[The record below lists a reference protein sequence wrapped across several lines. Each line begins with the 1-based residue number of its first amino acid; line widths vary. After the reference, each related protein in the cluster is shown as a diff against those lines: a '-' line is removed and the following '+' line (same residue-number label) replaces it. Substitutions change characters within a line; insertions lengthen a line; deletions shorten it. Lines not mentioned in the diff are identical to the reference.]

1 MKKNKNKVCFITA
14 VNDEVKYEECK
25 FYINNLEIPE
35 GIEIESISIRKAKS
49 ITSAYNSAMNRTD
62 AKYKVYIHQD
72 TFIINKRFIYE
83 ILDLF
88 ENKKIAMIGVAG
100 GRGIDSSGIWSKCS
114 KVITRVYDT
123 GDPGYIHLL
132 SYGDIDGKYEK
143 VDIID
148 GLIMITQYDVKWRED
163 IFKGWHFY
171 DASQSREFINRGYEI
186 IVPRQDNIWCIHDC
200 GKVNMNM
207 YEENRKIF
215 VREYIKENI

>member
-1 MKKNKNKVCFITA
+1 MNMNKVCFITA
-14 VNDEVKYEECK
+14 VNDEAKYEECK

-35 GIEIESISIRKAKS
+35 DIKVEFVAIRKARS
-49 ITSAYNSAMNRTD
+49 IASAYNEAMNKSD
-62 AKYKVYIHQD
+62 AKYKVYLHQD
-72 TFIINKRFIYE
+72 TFIINKKFIYL

-88 ENKKIAMIGVAG
+88 QNDKIGMIGVAG
-100 GRGIDSSGIWSKCS
+100 GRGIDNTGIWSKFS
-114 KVITRVYDT
+114 EVIMRVYDT

-132 SYGDIDGKYEK
+132 SNGNIDGKYEK

-148 GLIMITQYDVKWRED
+148 GLIMITQYDIKWRED

-171 DASQSREFINRGYEI
+171 DASQSREFINRGYEV

-200 GKVNMNM
+200 GNVNMNM

-215 VREYIKENI
+215 VGEYIKENM